1 MQYALDVVCSMSVM
15 VSLYVVCHVDTS
27 LQLHFTMWIKFFQQ
41 RIILPIQLFEEKMWE
56 NGMVEHR
63 FIDGMGRTGKSW
75 YACLST
81 N

>member
-1 MQYALDVVCSMSVM
+1 MSVM
-15 VSLYVVCHVDTS
+15 DALYVVCHVDTS

-41 RIILPIQLFEEKMWE
+41 IIILPIQLFEEKMWE
-56 NGMVEHR
+56 NGTVKQR
-63 FIDGMGRTGKSW
+63 FTDRMGSIGKRW